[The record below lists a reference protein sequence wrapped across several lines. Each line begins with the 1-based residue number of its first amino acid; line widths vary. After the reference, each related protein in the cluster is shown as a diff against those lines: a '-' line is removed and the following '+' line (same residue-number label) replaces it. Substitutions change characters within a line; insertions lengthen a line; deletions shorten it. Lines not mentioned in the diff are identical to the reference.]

1 MHVKDKELIYSKQ
14 LAKYSQ
20 MHGTLNERF
29 QEIKLAILSI
39 LRVLYGSVDTFDVN
53 KLFDYEEIIRQKLTI
68 MHQTL

>member
-1 MHVKDKELIYSKQ
+1 
-14 LAKYSQ
+14 